1 MNPQNLTFS
10 NTTSIKQ
17 KIITLVISVALIAS
31 ISAIILSITN
41 LKSELLTENETKV
54 SYATEMAYNV
64 AKDYKERA
72 DKGIIPTEQAKLLA
86 LRDIKAMKYAGN
98 NYIWVNDYNY
108 KFLAHPKKQG
118 QDGSGLI
125 DKNGVKIVVD
135 GTNIAKDK
143 GEGFLQYQWTKPN
156 EDPSKTFAKISHVRN
171 FPEWGWVFGTGIF
184 IDDIDKS
191 VFNAS
196 SQMVLVNLLVLVII
210 VFVVLATIVKDIVNS
225 MGAITNDLGSSSSQ
239 IAAAS
244 NQLESASQRLA
255 EASSEQSSA
264 IQETSATLEE
274 TASMVR
280 QNNQNTEQAAKL
292 AKQSKDCASTSYQGM
307 QKMMGAM
314 EEIKKSSNE
323 ISKIIKVIDDI
334 AFQTNI
340 LALNAAV
347 EAARAGDAG
356 LGFAV
361 VAEEVRNL
369 AQRSTQAA
377 KDTTHIIE
385 SNISLSDQGSQIA
398 QTVSSSINEIDVQ
411 AKKVSELIDEIA
423 AATNE
428 QAQGIDQIHKAI
440 TQMESVLQSNAQ
452 SADES
457 AAASQ
462 ELFAQTLSMNSIV
475 NKLTEMVNGTQ
486 GGYTAP
492 VSSSYSEAPKLS
504 QTRSVDRRTPKRTRP
519 SAEDVIP
526 LGDF

>member
-1 MNPQNLTFS
+1 MNHQNLTFS

-17 KIITLVISVALIAS
+17 KILTLVIAVAVIATASALAFSIKGIRDGLI
-31 ISAIILSITN
+31 
-41 LKSELLTENETKV
+41 KENQLKV

-64 AKDYKERA
+64 VKSYKEKA
-72 DKGIIPTEQAKLLA
+72 DKGELTVAQAKQLA
-86 LRDIKAMKYAGN
+86 AQDVAAMRYDGK

-108 KFLAHPKKQG
+108 NFLAHPTLNGKS
-118 QDGSGLI
+118 GSGLI
-125 DKNGVKIVVD
+125 DKNGVKVVVD
-135 GTNIAKDK
+135 GTTLARDK
-143 GEGFLQYQWTKPN
+143 GEGFVEYQWTKATEN
-156 EDPSKTFAKISHVRN
+156 PSKTFPKISHVRN
-171 FPEWGWVFGTGIF
+171 FPEWGWVFGTGVY

-191 VFNAS
+191 VMNVFWQISIATILILS
-196 SQMVLVNLLVLVII
+196 VVII
-210 VFVVLATIVKDIVNS
+210 VVLATVLKDIVNS
-225 MGAITNDLGSSSSQ
+225 MTLITTDLDSSSSQ

-255 EASSEQSSA
+255 EASTEQASA

-274 TASMVR
+274 TSSMVR

-292 AKQSKDCASTSYQGM
+292 AQQTKLCADSSNKGM
-307 QKMMGAM
+307 ETMMKAM

-377 KDTTHIIE
+377 KDTTNIIE
-385 SNISLSDQGSQIA
+385 SNISLSDEGSNIA
-398 QTVSSSINEIDVQ
+398 QKVYGSISEIDMQ

-428 QAQGIDQIHKAI
+428 QSQGIEQIHKAI
-440 TQMESVLQSNAQ
+440 SQMESVLQSNAQ
-452 SADES
+452 TADES

-475 NKLTEMVNGTQ
+475 GRLTEFVKGSQ
-486 GGYTAP
+486 GHIQSPTY
-492 VSSSYSEAPKLS
+492 SSPKLAYNNS
-504 QTRSVDRRTPKRTRP
+504 QNRRIANKRPMRNNSP
-519 SAEDVIP
+519 EDIIP